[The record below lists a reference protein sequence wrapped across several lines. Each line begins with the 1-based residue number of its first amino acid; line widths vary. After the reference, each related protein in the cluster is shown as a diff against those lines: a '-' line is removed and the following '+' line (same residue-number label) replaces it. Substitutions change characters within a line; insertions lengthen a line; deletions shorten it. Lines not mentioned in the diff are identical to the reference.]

1 VQKGRRPI
9 VALAAV
15 GLLAGLLLAEA
26 SVRIFHWKPPLQM
39 VRGNNLHAVDGVPV
53 WEQATDR
60 HNRACVEQH
69 PERLRVLFFGSSITF
84 GVGLRA
90 EEALTAALQEELNR
104 ARPAPG
110 FCVLNFAQP
119 GFAFEQKLVVARQE
133 VARYR
138 PALIMWEDWVE
149 WRDYRMIGDTAY
161 GIGDLKVRD
170 DGYVGIRF
178 VPDALNRF
186 LFEHS
191 RLYEYATLT
200 LGEEIERVPGPPP
213 LPIFVE
219 TRLVEVPRLAQSV
232 GAELIL
238 YLAPPLDQPF
248 AALSRT
254 PPDWH
259 TTIRDW
265 ARGQGIP
272 VVALQD
278 ELIDQDYQ
286 ALRLD
291 PCCHLNAAGHRALV
305 PVMTRL
311 ILDATQRLFTAET
324 RRRRAQTFDV

>member
-1 VQKGRRPI
+1 M
-9 VALAAV
+9 LAGV
-15 GLLAGLLLAEA
+15 GLLAGLLLAEV
-26 SVRIFHWKPPLQM
+26 SVRLFNWKPPLQM
-39 VRGNNLHAVDGVPV
+39 VRGHGLHAVDGVPV

-90 EEALTAALQEELNR
+90 EEAFTAALQEELNR
-104 ARPAPG
+104 ARPSPG

-149 WRDYRMIGDTAY
+149 WRAYRMIGDTAY
-161 GIGDLKVRD
+161 GIGDLRVRD

-186 LFEHS
+186 LFDHS

-219 TRLVEVPRLAQSV
+219 TRLAEVPRLAQSV

-248 AALSRT
+248 AELSRT

-265 ARGQGIP
+265 ARAQGIP

-311 ILDATQRLFTAET
+311 ILDATA
-324 RRRRAQTFDV
+324 

>member
-1 VQKGRRPI
+1 M
-9 VALAAV
+9 LAAV
-15 GLLAGLLLAEA
+15 GLAAGLLLAEA

-39 VRGNNLHAVDGVPV
+39 VRGNNLRAVDGVPV
-53 WEQATDR
+53 WEQASDR

-84 GVGLRA
+84 GVGLTA
-90 EEALTAALQEELNR
+90 DQAFTAALQERLNQ
-104 ARPAPG
+104 ARPTPG

-119 GFAFEQKLVVARQE
+119 GFAFEQKLVVAREE

-161 GIGDLKVRD
+161 GLGDLKVRA
-170 DGYVGIRF
+170 DGYVGLPL

-186 LFEHS
+186 LFTHS

-200 LGEEIERVPGPPP
+200 MGEQVEKVEGPPFVP
-213 LPIFVE
+213 TWVE

-232 GAELIL
+232 GAKLIL

-248 AALSRT
+248 EVLSRT

-259 TTIRDW
+259 VTIRDW
-265 ARGQGIP
+265 AVRQGIQ
-272 VVALQD
+272 VFALQD
-278 ELIDQDYQ
+278 ALIDQDYQ

-291 PCCHLNAAGHRALV
+291 PCCHLNAAGHAALV
-305 PVMTRL
+305 PVMARV
-311 ILDATQRLFTAET
+311 ILDALP
-324 RRRRAQTFDV
+324 